1 MSFITTVTTKGQI
14 TLPKNI
20 RDFLGLYP
28 KTRVTVNLDERNRAV
43 KFEPIVNFLDFAG
56 CLNDKVP
63 KEKRMDAVEA
73 RAYMEKHYDGRI

>member
-1 MSFITTVTTKGQI
+1 MSFTTTVTTKGQV

-28 KTRVTVNLDERNRAV
+28 RTRVTVNLDKKNKAV
-43 KFEPIVNFLDFAG
+43 KFEPIVNFLNFAG

-63 KEKRMDAVEA
+63 KEKRIDPVEA
-73 RAYMEKHYDGRI
+73 MLYMEKHYDGRI